1 MFAKKGADRD
11 ERGFHQFV
19 LAAWLAI
26 AIAVA
31 WTAVSPWLVLSAALI
46 QLGGSVSSRLSLTRA
61 VYRWLVV
68 PVRAE
73 PRAIESQLA
82 FERADALTGTV
93 AMAGAVFVIVG
104 VYPLGWSLV
113 GLCVVSLGLDAAF
126 DMGPL
131 RFLADWVA
139 QGIRG

>member
-1 MFAKKGADRD
+1 MARPVGGTDSA
-11 ERGFHQFV
+11 RGIGLF
-19 LAAWLAI
+19 
-26 AIAVA
+26 
-31 WTAVSPWLVLSAALI
+31 TAQSYPCRVS
-46 QLGGSVSSRLSLTRA
+46 
-61 VYRWLVV
+61 LVV

-139 QGIRG
+139 QRIRE